1 MYVQKCSCSATSPK
15 YSGDSKPRGEKKNA
29 TLAGMRMGVGDGK
42 QEELVCVASANDL
55 TSLASASCG
64 NCVVGDSPF
73 NRFRS
78 NVEIIEKPRQMI
90 VLFATIGVAS
100 YWVS

>member
-1 MYVQKCSCSATSPK
+1 MSSG
-15 YSGDSKPRGEKKNA
+15 YSGDNKSGGEKEKA
-29 TLAGMRMGVGDGK
+29 TLVGMMMGVDDGK

>member
-1 MYVQKCSCSATSPK
+1 MYVQKCSGSATSSE
-15 YSGDSKPRGEKKNA
+15 YSGDSKPGGEKENA
-29 TLAGMRMGVGDGK
+29 TLVGMRKGVDDGK
-42 QEELVCVASANDL
+42 QEKLGCVASANDL
-55 TSLASASCG
+55 KSLASASCG